1 MKKLLT
7 LACTFAMIFSLA
19 GCKDARAELS
29 KEIANEKYFAV
40 NGTVTSKGDVFEA
53 MKSTAGADA
62 LISLVTNKIFEA
74 EGISLT
80 DELKQE
86 GKESVDAMKE
96 GYESEEQFLS
106 ILKMYYGYETI
117 DQYLEE
123 MVYPSMLN
131 EELLKKYV
139 GENKDKLFETY
150 KPRKAVVFEFE
161 TKEKAEKGL
170 AAIKNDTKTET
181 VIKDFGTTSLTYD
194 GTERIYISE
203 SSIAKAALDE
213 IYAATE
219 NGLVDKV
226 IENTTTSTDS
236 TTGAETSKTLYYV
249 VKVVEIDANEMEE
262 DSISA
267 IANQVSSIAN
277 SALEYYL
284 KAHNFEIFDIDLYN
298 AIETSNPTFIVN
310 KK

>member
-19 GCKDARAELS
+19 GCHDAKANLDS
-29 KEIANEKYFAV
+29 SIAKEQYFSV
-40 NGTVTSKGDVFEA
+40 NGAITTKGDVFEA
-53 MKSTAGADA
+53 MKSTAGSDA
-62 LISLVTNKIFEA
+62 LISLVSDKLYEA

-86 GKESVDAMKE
+86 GKESVEAMKE

-106 ILKMYYGYETI
+106 ILKMYYGYETV

-123 MVYPSMLN
+123 MVYPSMLS

-139 GENKDKLFETY
+139 GENEESLFEKY

-170 AAIKNDTKTET
+170 AAIKDDKKNED
-181 VIKDFGTTSLTYD
+181 VVKDYGTTSFTYD
-194 GTERIYISE
+194 GSESVYISE

-213 IYAATE
+213 IYAASA

-249 VKVVEIDANEMEE
+249 VNVIEVDASKMK
-262 DSISA
+262 DDAISA
-267 IANQVSSIAN
+267 IANQVSTIST
-277 SALEYYL
+277 SALEYFL
-284 KAHNFEIFDIDLYN
+284 KEHNFEIFDIDLYN
-298 AIETSNPTFIVN
+298 AIKASNPTYIVN
-310 KK
+310 EK